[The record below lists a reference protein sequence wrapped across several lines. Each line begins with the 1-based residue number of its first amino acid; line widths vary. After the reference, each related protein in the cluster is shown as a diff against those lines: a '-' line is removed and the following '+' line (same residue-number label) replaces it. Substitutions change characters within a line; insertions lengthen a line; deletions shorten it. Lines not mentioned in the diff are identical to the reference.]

1 MNSAIKGLFILTL
14 SSLCLTACGGDS
26 SGSTKAV
33 DDETE
38 SSESGALA
46 RDRSSSSWAMSSAT
60 TVVDADAKEVVEA
73 LQAQGI
79 LALTAGPH
87 VVRFLPP
94 LVLKESD
101 LEEAVDM
108 ISDALDCTFG
118 E

>member
-1 MNSAIKGLFILTL
+1 MGFGLGLFLEL
-14 SSLCLTACGGDS
+14 QNVLVLVLEDGENSFQNGL
-26 SGSTKAV
+26 
-33 DDETE
+33 
-38 SSESGALA
+38 
-46 RDRSSSSWAMSSAT
+46 
-60 TVVDADAKEVVEA
+60 VVDADAKEVVEA

-94 LVLKESD
+94 LVLKEAD